1 MDTMV
6 IEPLPSRGQPRTAAD
21 AAALERYDRFA
32 KLPIILAAVLPLIL
46 TSNPGTWVGL
56 VVDVG
61 SWVVFLVDFVVHER
75 RLTHYLGTRLGK
87 FDLLVVILTA
97 PWFLLPGAHAGG
109 FVVVLRLARLVR
121 LLIASRGAKRLFE
134 RLGGVVA
141 VALAVVLVG
150 ASVAYYA
157 EHPTNPEFKTYGDSL
172 WWAIV
177 TLTTVGYGDI
187 VPETSGGRWAGV
199 FIMVTGVAVLG
210 LLAGTLASFFR
221 VGSDADAVADAALTP
236 RAAGESAAPAADV
249 AAADGG
255 DEARVLRE
263 LAALR
268 TQVTMLDERIS
279 TLLGTRPGGT
289 GT

>member
-1 MDTMV
+1 MVTMV
-6 IEPLPSRGQPRTAAD
+6 IQPLAPRGQPKTAAD

-32 KLPIILAAVLPLIL
+32 RVPIILAAILPLIL
-46 TSNPGTWVGL
+46 APESGHWVGL
-56 VVDVG
+56 VVDIG
-61 SWVVFLVDFVVHER
+61 SWLVFLADFVVHER
-75 RLTHYLGTRLGK
+75 RLSNYLGTRLGK
-87 FDLLVVILTA
+87 FDLVVVVATA
-97 PWFLLPGAHAGG
+97 PWFLLPGAQAGG

-134 RLGGVVA
+134 RLGR
-141 VALAVVLVG
+141 VVLVALSVVFVG
-150 ASVAYYA
+150 AAVAYYA
-157 EHPTNPEFKTYGDSL
+157 EHPTNPEYKTFGDSL

-221 VGSDADAVADAALTP
+221 VGSDADALADASPEPAE
-236 RAAGESAAPAADV
+236 AAAPDT
-249 AAADGG
+249 AAAPTDSG
-255 DEARVLRE
+255 DHAQVLRE

-268 TQVTMLDERIS
+268 TQVTQLDERIA
-279 TLLGTRPGGT
+279 TLLAIRPGDSGS
-289 GT
+289 